1 MESLNRLAIERVDE
15 ALEFAEE
22 FGIGAHELDGGAT
35 VLDFG
40 VEFDGGIEAGLLLV
54 DVQTAGLATV
64 DTRMDTVDGAPVPHV
79 QLQTDHPVLS
89 LLCAQ
94 KAGWQMSLDD
104 AEWLGSGPAR
114 ALVAE
119 EDVFRGVD
127 YVDAFD
133 LTALTVECDTLP
145 GDTVADHVAERTGVE
160 RTGVHLLAFS
170 SASVAGSVSVAARA
184 AETAVYRLFEVGYD
198 PSNVVSASGSA
209 PMAPVAGDERTAMA
223 RTNDAIAYGGQVH
236 LVVEEDDERFA
247 EIVSAAS
254 EDHGRTFR
262 EVFDDADWEFEAVP
276 QAAFG
281 PAQVTVDVIG
291 GPTHV
296 HGEVDESVVAESFGL

>member
-15 ALEFAEE
+15 ALEFAQE

-54 DVQTAGLATV
+54 DIQTTGLATV

-79 QLQTDHPVLS
+79 QLQTDHPALS
-89 LLCAQ
+89 LLCSQ
-94 KAGWQMSLDD
+94 KAGWQMSLDGT
-104 AEWLGSGPAR
+104 EWLGSGPAR

-119 EDVFRGVD
+119 EDVFADVD

-133 LTALTVECDTLP
+133 LTTLAVECDTLP
-145 GDTVADHVAERTGVE
+145 GDTVAAHVADRAGVE
-160 RTGVHLLAFS
+160 ETGVHLLAFS

-184 AETAVYRLFEVGYD
+184 SETAVYRLFELGYD
-198 PSNVVSASGSA
+198 PTDIVSASGSA
-209 PMAPVAGDERTAMA
+209 PMAPVAGDERSAMV
-223 RTNDAIAYGGQVH
+223 RTNDALAYGGQVH
-236 LVVEEDDERFA
+236 LVVDEEFDRFDEV
-247 EIVSAAS
+247 VSAAS

-262 EVFDDADWEFEAVP
+262 EVFDEADWEFDQVP
-276 QAAFG
+276 RAAFA
-281 PAQVTVDVIG
+281 PAQVTVDVVG

-296 HGEVDESVVAESFGL
+296 YGETDESVVAESFGL